1 MGIKI
6 IDLGFFEPETIA
18 CFLIETGEGPIL
30 IETGPDTVYKNLTGS
45 LERYGHSERDV
56 RAVFVSHI
64 HLDHAGSA
72 WHLADAGATVF
83 VNSNGARHLS
93 DPSRL
98 LASAKQIYK
107 DDMDRL
113 WGRSMPISADRIHPT
128 VDREVVEIGGVRVQV
143 FETQGHASHHNI
155 YLIDGMLFTGD
166 AGGIRIKDGPVFA
179 PTPPPD
185 INVEM
190 WQGSIEKM
198 RMLNP
203 SALYLTH
210 FGVYRD
216 VREHL
221 QRLEDTLLGWTDWVG
236 TRLKQG
242 KPEDVIV
249 KEFEAY
255 FRSMVEDAN
264 GSEELYRKYELADPA
279 YMNALGLIRYWK
291 KFRP

>member
-1 MGIKI
+1 
-6 IDLGFFEPETIA
+6 
-18 CFLIETGEGPIL
+18 
-30 IETGPDTVYKNLTGS
+30 
-45 LERYGHSERDV
+45 
-56 RAVFVSHI
+56 
-64 HLDHAGSA
+64 
-72 WHLADAGATVF
+72 
-83 VNSNGARHLS
+83 
-93 DPSRL
+93 
-98 LASAKQIYK
+98 
-107 DDMDRL
+107 
-113 WGRSMPISADRIHPT
+113 MPISADRIHPT